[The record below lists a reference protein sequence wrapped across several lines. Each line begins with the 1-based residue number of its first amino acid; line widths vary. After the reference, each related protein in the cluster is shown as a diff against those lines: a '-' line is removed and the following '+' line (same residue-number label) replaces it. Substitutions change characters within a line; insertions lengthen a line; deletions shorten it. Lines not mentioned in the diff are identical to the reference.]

1 MFRVFC
7 EWGPNGVARL
17 SDVCEVTVI
26 VDVLS
31 FSTSVDIAANR
42 SIKILPYSGP
52 MAGAQEFAEK
62 HDAELA
68 RHRGKG
74 GFSLSPYS
82 FSTMPYV
89 SRIVLPSPNGST
101 LTLLAAESSIVLCGC
116 LRNAKAIAKAIA
128 KACLGYES
136 IGIIPAGER
145 WPDGSLR
152 PALED
157 WLGAGAIISSL
168 KGSWSPEARAAA
180 AAFGSYKDDLLAAI
194 CSCLSGK
201 ELIDG
206 GYRRDVEIACD
217 YGSSDAVPRFSPPA
231 YQNAAIDRSLD

>member
-1 MFRVFC
+1 MFTVFC

-17 SDVCEVTVI
+17 SETCEITVI

-42 SIKILPYSGP
+42 TIQIFPYGGP
-52 MAGAQEFAEK
+52 LAGAQEFAEK

-101 LTLLAAESSIVLCGC
+101 LTLLADGSSIVLCGC
-116 LRNAKAIAKAIA
+116 LRNAKSVA
-128 KACLGYES
+128 KACAGFKS

-168 KGSWSPEARAAA
+168 KGSWSPEARTAAV
-180 AAFGSYKDDLLAAI
+180 AFESQRDDLLAAI
-194 CSCLSGK
+194 CSCPSGK
-201 ELIDG
+201 ELIDVG
-206 GYRRDVEIACD
+206 FQRDVEIACD
-217 YGSSDAVPRFSPPA
+217 LNSRDAVPRFSPPS
-231 YQNAAIDRSLD
+231 YLNTHEKSSLA